1 MTIPLES
8 TQTLEMLGLSA
19 SQAKIYL
26 NLIVL
31 REATV
36 NKVSK
41 ASGID
46 RGETYR
52 VMTRLVEFGLVEK
65 IIASPLRFKA
75 NPLES
80 GLSALFKR
88 RELENVKIYERAQNM
103 IANYSTID
111 NEDRTSEKEEKTI
124 AVLSAD
130 HNANLV
136 NEKLSNVQKYY
147 RAMSF
152 LGEFDR
158 FIKEY
163 YKDCKRL
170 LDKGASLRFIV
181 EVPGIQEYSSNL
193 VESLQHYPNFEVK
206 FVADKIPASLSIYDD
221 REVRIGAA
229 GKKYVS
235 DGTTFW
241 SNNSAFVALAKTCF
255 ETFWSRGELR
265 QVEFA
270 H

>member
-1 MTIPLES
+1 
-8 TQTLEMLGLSA
+8 MLGLSA
-19 SQAKIYL
+19 SQSKIYL
-26 NLIVL
+26 NLIL
-31 REATV
+31 LKEATV

-52 VMTRLVEFGLVEK
+52 VMTKLLEFGLVEK
-65 IIASPLRFKA
+65 IIDSPLRFKA
-75 NPLES
+75 IPLES

-88 RELENVKIYERAQNM
+88 REQENVKIYERAQNL
-103 IANYSTID
+103 IANYLTSSS
-111 NEDRTSEKEEKTI
+111 EDEISEKEEMTI

-136 NEKLSNVQKYY
+136 SEKLSRVQKSY

-163 YKDCKRL
+163 HKECKRL

-181 EVPGIQEYSSNL
+181 EVPGMQEYSSNL
-193 VESLQHYPNFEVK
+193 LDSLQRNPNFEVK
-206 FVADKIPASLSIYDD
+206 FVVDKIPASLSIYDD
-221 REVRIGAA
+221 LEVRIGAA
-229 GKKYVS
+229 GKVYIS
-235 DGTTFW
+235 DGSTFW
-241 SNNSAFVALAKTCF
+241 SNNSAFVALSKSCF
-255 ETFWSRGELR
+255 EAIWSRGELR
-265 QVEFA
+265 QFEFA
-270 H
+270 Q